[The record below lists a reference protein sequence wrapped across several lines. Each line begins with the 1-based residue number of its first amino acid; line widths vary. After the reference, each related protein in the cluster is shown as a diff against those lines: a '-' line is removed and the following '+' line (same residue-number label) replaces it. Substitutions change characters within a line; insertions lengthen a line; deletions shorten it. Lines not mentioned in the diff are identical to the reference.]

1 MLPFVSSKTLILKL
15 ASRPESRIILF
26 ILFII
31 EELPLFSNPIG
42 GGVQKKLKVIKRI
55 KNILSLSKGTT
66 KYN

>member
-55 KNILSLSKGTT
+55 KNILNLSKGTM